1 MIEELLKE
9 SRELFIWD
17 KISADKRKELDEK
30 AEELLNN
37 NNYVDVFEAWNYIL
51 RHDCDTEDKVITF
64 VDLMF
69 SFVGFSVA
77 VPHPYDPYDFIGYI
91 YSKVDLEK
99 NWDKCG
105 DTFDSFVN
113 DILMNS
119 NNLDLMKDPYYQFWR
134 DPKILEIAERY
145 GKK

>member
-1 MIEELLKE
+1 MRKDLLEKT
-9 SRELFIWD
+9 RELFVWD
-17 KISADKRKELDEK
+17 NLDENSYLTLVAK
-30 AEELLNN
+30 GQELVSENDYSN
-37 NNYVDVFEAWNYIL
+37 IFECWDYIL
-51 RHDCDTEDKVITF
+51 RNECDTEEKVIRF
-64 VDLMF
+64 VNLMLAF
-69 SFVGFSVA
+69 TGFPVI

-113 DILMNS
+113 DILENS
-119 NNLDLMKDPYYQFWR
+119 NNLDLVKDPYYQFWH
-134 DPKILEIAERY
+134 DPKILEIAKKY